1 MYHSPIF
8 TEVDYNHDFK
18 LNQIKAY
25 HAVDTLTKPNLI
37 IRKYQ
42 HATCYED
49 RFLEMKNLT
58 ESRDESTADELWILQ
73 HHSVLTQGQA
83 GKPEHI
89 LFPSD
94 IPVVQTDRGGQVTW
108 HGEGQLVAYFL
119 FDLNRLKWNVRTL
132 VSYAEQLM
140 IDLLKKYSIDAYAK
154 PDAPG
159 VYVNERKI
167 GSLGFKIRKG
177 RSYHGLSLNVD
188 CKLTGFNTINPC
200 GYAGLEMVRVCD
212 LLQPYPDF
220 KQLCLDIIEYLK
232 KDEFFANI
240 ELIQK

>member
-1 MYHSPIF
+1 MYHYPIF
-8 TEVDYNHDFK
+8 NEVDYNHDFK
-18 LNQIKAY
+18 SNLIKAN
-25 HAVDTLTKPNLI
+25 HAVDALPKPNLI
-37 IRKYQ
+37 IRQYQ
-42 HATCYED
+42 QATQYED
-49 RFLEMKNLT
+49 RFLEMKSLT
-58 ESRDESTADELWILQ
+58 ENRDENTADELWILQ

-89 LFPSD
+89 LLPGE

-108 HGEGQLVAYFL
+108 HGQGQLVAYFM

-140 IDLLKKYSIDAYAK
+140 IDLLKKYAIEAYAK

-159 VYVNERKI
+159 VYVNDRKI

-177 RSYHGLSLNVD
+177 RSYHGLSLNID
-188 CKLTGFNTINPC
+188 CELTGFNTINPC
-200 GYAGLEMVRVCD
+200 GYAGLEMIRICD
-212 LLQPYPDF
+212 LIKPYPHF
-220 KQLCLDIIEYLK
+220 NQLCLDIIEYLK
-232 KDEFFANI
+232 KDKFFANI